1 MKNMNIDNIKMLLS
15 RYYDGTSSLADERTL
30 TEYFTSAQEIPSE
43 LEADRRM
50 FQAFADAGTEAMVD
64 DTVPEG
70 LERRM
75 SAVIDGLE
83 RRHRRRMLMR
93 VWGGAAAAVA
103 LIGSAISWNYNTG
116 DTVVGDGTDMSDEDV
131 CYYTESSLRLLVTTL
146 GRGVSE
152 SAEAQKTLLTTTA
165 DALEKVEKTL

>member
-1 MKNMNIDNIKMLLS
+1 MNIDNIKMLLS

-50 FQAFADAGTEAMVD
+50 FQAFAEAGTEAPVD

-70 LERRM
+70 LDRRM
-75 SAVIDGLE
+75 SDVVDGLE
-83 RRHRRRMLMR
+83 RRHSRRMLMR
-93 VWGGAAAAVA
+93 VWGGAAAAVV
-103 LIGSAISWNYNTG
+103 LICGVVSWNYKTAADTG
-116 DTVVGDGTDMSDEDV
+116 AVSGLSDEDV
-131 CYYTESSLRLLVTTL
+131 CYYTESSLRMLVSTM